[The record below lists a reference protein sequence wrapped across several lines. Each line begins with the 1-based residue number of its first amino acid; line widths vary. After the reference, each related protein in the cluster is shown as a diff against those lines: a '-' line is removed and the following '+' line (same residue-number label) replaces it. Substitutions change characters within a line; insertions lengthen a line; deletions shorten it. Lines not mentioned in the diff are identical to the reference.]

1 MTAEITVFNFF
12 RGLTYFFHDVH
23 ELLRVVKDHDTKTQE
38 RLDILIKEVRK
49 TNELAQGIR
58 RLKK

>member
-1 MTAEITVFNFF
+1 MREFF
-12 RGLTYFFHDVH
+12 RGLSYFFHDIH

-49 TNELAQGIR
+49 TNELAK